1 MVKINT
7 KTFSERK
14 AESDIIRKKYPDRI
28 PVIVYKNEKSDTPD
42 IDKNK
47 FLVPNDLSVAQFLFT
62 IRKRIKLRP
71 EQSLFLFV
79 KNSIPRSD
87 ILLSQL
93 YKEYKDEDGFLYI
106 TYSGENTFG

>member
-1 MVKINT
+1 L
-7 KTFSERK
+7 KTFEERK
-14 AESDIIRKKYPDRI
+14 SECDIIRKKYPNRI
-28 PVIVYKNEKSDTPD
+28 PIIVIKNSKSDIPD

-47 FLVPNDLSVAQFLFT
+47 FLVPNDLSIAQFLFT

-79 KNSIPRSD
+79 KNTLPRSD
-87 ILLSQL
+87 ILLQQL
-93 YKEYKDEDGFLYI
+93 YKEMQDEDGFLYI

>member
-1 MVKINT
+1 MQENPRQYQYGQFKDAYTYSCPKTNDTYKIIT
-7 KTFSERK
+7 SG
-14 AESDIIRKKYPDRI
+14 I
-28 PVIVYKNEKSDTPD
+28 

-47 FLVPNDLSVAQFLFT
+47 FLVPSDLSIAQFLFT